1 MEWIR
6 SLGLSH
12 GASSPSGR
20 EDGVEG
26 SKGDGEG
33 AAGREEEDWESRLS
47 MDEDDFAGQCRERA
61 LQAEGTA

>member
-6 SLGLSH
+6 SLGLSY
-12 GASSPSGR
+12 GVFSSSGR

-33 AAGREEEDWESRLS
+33 VVGREEEDWESRFL
-47 MDEDDFAGQCRERA
+47 MDEDDFVG
-61 LQAEGTA
+61 